1 MAEYI
6 DPELTTSHRHTK
18 IRTTYKA
25 TIYENDLKT
34 SRKDFPQLKTKRR
47 NHSEKG
53 WRGGDMVESGPI
65 VPGQRSTNGRNITII
80 EVLPKE

>member
-1 MAEYI
+1 MVEYE
-6 DPELTTSHRHTK
+6 DPGLASSYEHTK
-18 IRTTYKA
+18 ITTTYRQ
-25 TIYENDLKT
+25 TISENDLKT